1 MSTAVQPHLG
11 ILTSGGDAQGMNAAV
26 RSVVRTAL
34 SRGARVSAIYEGF
47 QGMVDGGDGIR
58 EFTWSD
64 VSSILHRGG
73 TVIGTFRSQDFRQWE
88 GRRRAARN
96 LLQQGIDRLVVI
108 GGDGSLSGLDQF
120 RADWPG
126 LLAELVEAGEI
137 SQEVADAHPGTTLAV
152 VHRSGHLVVGDL
164 AVVAAASAAHRG
176 DAFAACRALIDTVKT
191 SVPIWKHQSFADGT
205 DEWVGS
211 R

>member
-1 MSTAVQPHLG
+1 MTQPA
-11 ILTSGGDAQGMNAAV
+11 T
-26 RSVVRTAL
+26 
-34 SRGARVSAIYEGF
+34 
-47 QGMVDGGDGIR
+47 
-58 EFTWSD
+58 
-64 VSSILHRGG
+64 
-73 TVIGTFRSQDFRQWE
+73 
-88 GRRRAARN
+88 RAARPSAVA
-96 LLQQGIDRLVVI
+96 LTGVSEEPLSVDRVLDAVRHPGAGGLVVFL
-108 GGDGSLSGLDQF
+108 GTVREQDHDQAVVALDYT
-120 RADWPG
+120 AHPS
-126 LLAELVEAGEI
+126 AVEAMARVAG
-137 SQEVADAHPGTTLAV
+137 EVADAHPGTTLAV